1 MNNGSRG
8 RCDERGSNI
17 VQEGIEREWG
27 SGQTFQEV
35 LRVVKM
41 LQNDVC
47 AIMIQEKWK
56 EMV

>member
-1 MNNGSRG
+1 M
-8 RCDERGSNI
+8 
-17 VQEGIEREWG
+17 QEGIEREWG
-27 SGQTFQEV
+27 SRQTFQEV

-47 AIMIQEKWK
+47 AIMLQEEWR